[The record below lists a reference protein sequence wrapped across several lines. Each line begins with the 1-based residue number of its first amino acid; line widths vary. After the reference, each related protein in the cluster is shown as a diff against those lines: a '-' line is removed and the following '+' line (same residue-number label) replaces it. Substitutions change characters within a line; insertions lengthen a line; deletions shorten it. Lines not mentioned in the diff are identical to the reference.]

1 MVTVQ
6 KNTNSKIVHPVRTEE
21 FGILRG
27 GGVIFGKK
35 VPLWSNFLEL
45 GNNLQ
50 LKFVFHTSV

>member
-27 GGVIFGKK
+27 GGRYFWQKGTFMVEF
-35 VPLWSNFLEL
+35 S
-45 GNNLQ
+45 
-50 LKFVFHTSV
+50 